1 MRQRSSLLIAAVI
14 GVIIAGWV
22 VNHPVQPVQ
31 ASGLIVGGFPSV
43 VKTIALTNQ
52 VSNAGGTLYNVP
64 STGIYR
70 ITAYCAVTTPGTTST
85 LPGTTFSFVSLG
97 TTFSGAYLSQSS
109 TANNASA
116 QSVGP
121 NYYGPSAGIS
131 GGGPASV
138 FAADAG
144 SAITYTQSG
153 YASTGTAM
161 RFSLTIILERL
172 Q

>member
-85 LPGTTFSFVSLG
+85 LPGTAFSFVSLG
-97 TTFSGAYLSQSS
+97 LTFSGVYLSQSS
-109 TANNASA
+109 TLNNSAA

-121 NYYGPSAGIS
+121 NYYGPNAGIS
-131 GGGPASV
+131 GSPASV